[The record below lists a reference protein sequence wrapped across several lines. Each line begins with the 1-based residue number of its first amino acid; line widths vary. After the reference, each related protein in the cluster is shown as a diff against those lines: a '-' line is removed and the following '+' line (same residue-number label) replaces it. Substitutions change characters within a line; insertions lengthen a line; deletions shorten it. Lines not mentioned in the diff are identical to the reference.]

1 MLFYVPD
8 IQPHHRQFLLNEEES
23 KHAVRVLRLVAG
35 ARIHLVDGAGGWYEA
50 EIIDP
55 HPKRTT
61 LRILSVLEE
70 YQKPSY
76 RLHIAVA
83 PTKNIERTEWFLE
96 KATEVGIQEIT
107 PLVCERSERREIK
120 PDRLNKV
127 LVAAM
132 KQSQKAYLPKLNPAV
147 PLSRFF
153 AEQAADP
160 ATKAIA
166 HCADGNKPFLTQILK
181 PQGEYLILIGP
192 EGDFSPREID
202 QALALGYQPI
212 SLGNSR
218 LRTETAALASCVE
231 VALLQRLNLNS

>member
-1 MLFYVPD
+1 MFYVPD

-23 KHAVRVLRLVAG
+23 KHAIRVLRLVAG
-35 ARIHLVDGAGGWYEA
+35 AKIHLVDGAGGWYEA

-55 HPKRTT
+55 HPKRTA
-61 LRILSVLEE
+61 LRILALVGE
-70 YQKPSY
+70 YQKPAY
-76 RLHIAVA
+76 RLHIALA

-107 PLVCERSERREIK
+107 PLLCERSERREIK
-120 PDRLNKV
+120 PERLNKV

-132 KQSQKAYLPKLNPAV
+132 KQSLKAYLPKLNPAV
-147 PLSRFF
+147 PLAQFLD
-153 AEQAADP
+153 EQRTNPAA
-160 ATKAIA
+160 KAIA
-166 HCADGNKPFLTQILK
+166 HCASGNKRFLSQILE

-202 QALALGYQPI
+202 QALALGYQPT

-218 LRTETAALASCVE
+218 LRTETAALASCME
-231 VALLQRLNLNS
+231 VALLQRMMG